1 MRLSR
6 QQRWWRQRHRNP
18 FGQAH
23 TIGVFCCRK
32 TAHRRVTAVT
42 GGQGRR
48 LWTKV
53 TTWSGEMA
61 SRLHHPRQADE
72 TLTPKSYVLRIKFP
86 YTRTVNFF
94 VIISFITLEI
104 CCLQERLKLF
114 HGSINKPGQEAL
126 CVLLNRY
133 RKSWSTRHSDL
144 AAAVYEQEVLY
155 FCIRSRFQS

>member
-1 MRLSR
+1 MCFFKMRSHYIDQADLNSWAQAILLQPHTAYLALTGTHLFYLHLMNIFNSQYKTYIDIGCFFFTWGFFDWSWLCQVRLPR
-6 QQRWWRQRHRNP
+6 QQGWWRQRHRNP

-61 SRLHHPRQADE
+61 SRLHHPQQVDE
-72 TLTPKSYVLRIKFP
+72 TLTPKSY
-86 YTRTVNFF
+86 
-94 VIISFITLEI
+94 
-104 CCLQERLKLF
+104 
-114 HGSINKPGQEAL
+114 L
-126 CVLLNRY
+126 C
-133 RKSWSTRHSDL
+133 S
-144 AAAVYEQEVLY
+144 
-155 FCIRSRFQS
+155 